1 MKHEQ
6 FLSASEHFNHLA
18 CTLQGEERAL
28 YNTMKNVRQESA
40 FRNRTFIIYDI
51 RDREL
56 NVIDTVTVMDF
67 CANERVGATT
77 QLRSSRLKTE
87 LLVGYMPTRL
97 FDYPVF
103 MHLPLYVKLRWS
115 TTIDNIRGGSLG
127 FDVAI
132 RTASRYHLRER
143 GVTYCETGVT
153 VSEEFGQFENV

>member
-6 FLSASEHFNHLA
+6 FLTSSEHFEHLA
-18 CTLQGEERAL
+18 RTLDGAERAV
-28 YNTMKNVRQESA
+28 YNTMKHVRSEPA

-56 NVIDTVTVMDF
+56 NVIDTITVMDF
-67 CANERVGATT
+67 VANERVGATT
-77 QLRSSRLKTE
+77 QLRSSRLKSE
-87 LLVGYMPTRL
+87 LMVGYRPARL

-115 TTIDNIRGGSLG
+115 TTIDNIKGGSLG
-127 FDVAI
+127 FDIAI
-132 RTASRYHLRER
+132 RTASRLHLRER